1 MELEGGLYAGGG
13 GLIIGIIF
21 FFTGRWACTFGDYK
35 GRGGGVGGSI
45 RDNLRYLYTFGRLMR
60 TLIPHLIG
68 SIVFFLHDFSE
79 VSPKGV
85 YLCVEPFNLQ

>member
-1 MELEGGLYAGGG
+1 MGISGAGE
-13 GLIIGIIF
+13 GLISGGAFNQKYF
-21 FFTGRWACTFGDYK
+21 FCLQVDRPVTKELINKRQFT
-35 GRGGGVGGSI
+35 V
-45 RDNLRYLYTFGRLMR
+45 LYTFSRPMR
-60 TLIPHLIG
+60 TVIPHLVS

>member
-1 MELEGGLYAGGG
+1 M
-13 GLIIGIIF
+13 
-21 FFTGRWACTFGDYK
+21 
-35 GRGGGVGGSI
+35 GRGGGGSI
-45 RDNLRYLYTFGRLMR
+45 GDTLQYLYTFGRLMR

-85 YLCVEPFNLQ
+85 YLRVEPFNLQ